1 MALAIKSVK
10 DSKMGYLNWQS
21 KQDLFNVPKT
31 TLIRRVQG
39 KNKIAKGVNK
49 FLGNKESILPK
60 NIEDELYSYIIS
72 MEDRLFGLTKDD
84 LRSMVFQLAE
94 RNNVPHNFNRDTK

>member
-10 DSKMGYLNWQS
+10 DSKMGYLKAS
-21 KQDLFNVPKT
+21 KTYNVPKT

-72 MEDRLFGLTKDD
+72 MEERLFGLTKDD

-94 RNNVPHNFNRDTK
+94 RNNVDPHNFNRDSK